1 MSLWEPVRLMW
12 IYSQP
17 SLRRADTCHYQG
29 TRLKSPPTPSL
40 HLDPVNSVSNWC
52 RAPIILSSRFER
64 PVNQWVFVWVA
75 HRPGPLHTHTH
86 TPSLLKTREK
96 ITGGGSARLLVGSF
110 EWQFGDSHCVCWGAL
125 CGKCWLT
132 LLSFSLSFCQVP
144 CTTLPFSSRHLCLFP
159 HLTQPF
165 LSPSLY
171 SLPPHCLLSPFPSWL
186 LSLFI
191 FSTLFFSPPYPGS
204 PFPFCLALY
213 FPADWSWS
221 KATLET

>member
-17 SLRRADTCHYQG
+17 SLRGADTCHYRG

-40 HLDPVNSVSNWC
+40 RLDPVNSVSNWC
-52 RAPIILSSRFER
+52 LAPIILSSRFER

-75 HRPGPLHTHTH
+75 HRLGPP
-86 TPSLLKTREK
+86 TPPSRLKTREK

-125 CGKCWLT
+125 CGKCWHALT

-165 LSPSLY
+165 FCLHLSILSHHTASFPL
-171 SLPPHCLLSPFPSWL
+171 SLPDYCPSSSFPPYSSPHHTQVRPFHSV
-186 LSLFI
+186 SRFI
-191 FSTLFFSPPYPGS
+191 FLQIGVEAKP
-204 PFPFCLALY
+204 L
-213 FPADWSWS
+213 W
-221 KATLET
+221 KHK